1 MKEKKDAAK
10 TQGTGTIE
18 SIRSKI
24 RVSDSGAEKIEWEN
38 VRIHKKLKMRYQ
50 KIVHA
55 IKERG
60 NQTNI
65 SDVMEQLIWPAMERH
80 LLDPKKHPLPVE

>member
-1 MKEKKDAAK
+1 MKEKKAADK
-10 TQGTGTIE
+10 TETGTIE

-24 RVSDSGAEKIEWEN
+24 RVSDTGAEKIAWEN